1 MKLINSAL
9 FGGSTDIALKEI
21 KKILVTMS
29 MIIIIIM
36 LMGNSTVCKTRD
48 IYERK
53 VRHILCEIRCDLV
66 KTHLI

>member
-1 MKLINSAL
+1 
-9 FGGSTDIALKEI
+9 
-21 KKILVTMS
+21 MS

-36 LMGNSTVCKTRD
+36 LMGNSMVCKNRD

-53 VRHILCEIRCDLV
+53 IRHILCEIRCDLV